1 MQTWVFRGQHGGGG
15 TGEEGTVW
23 ENLCLPLSSVVMQE
37 RCREMGQVSA
47 GEEGVYPYQLD
58 AVGLYMPEED
68 ITCPL
73 WVPVH
78 VWVIWEIP
86 GRKKCTLETVSNGVQ
101 ALPSVLVGVC
111 VCGVEGGRASGS
123 VWTTLGLPQLTVAC
137 AIQVYSFQSPGYPA
151 GVLSKVVP
159 AFCALPRSKLL
170 RLFLRY
176 FKRAQTLLGMLL
188 GPSPG

>member
-111 VCGVEGGRASGS
+111 VCGVLRTYRPNTARSGGLGS
-123 VWTTLGLPQLTVAC
+123 CHGWA
-137 AIQVYSFQSPGYPA
+137 AEREA
-151 GVLSKVVP
+151 DLSTSWGTGVVP
-159 AFCALPRSKLL
+159 KS
-170 RLFLRY
+170 
-176 FKRAQTLLGMLL
+176 
-188 GPSPG
+188 